1 MSRKRLPRKGTW
13 EPWAA
18 IGVVLVLVSV
28 VLVFKARQQ
37 SSRVGEV
44 QGLAAPT
51 ATVAGTPV
59 SDPPLSAATPL
70 PPASTSSPEEQL
82 DRLLAEERP
91 VLAFFH
97 SMTCVPCIQ
106 MDGIVKEVYPD
117 FQDKVG
123 LVDINVYDKSN
134 QNLLQRANLRVIP
147 TLIFIDSNGEAKGYT
162 GVMPADDLRAQ
173 LQVLAGGQ

>member
-1 MSRKRLPRKGTW
+1 MSQGRHVRKGTW

-18 IGVVLVLVSV
+18 IGVVLVLVVV
-28 VLVFKARQQ
+28 VLLLKARQQ
-37 SSRVGEV
+37 SSRVAEV
-44 QGLAAPT
+44 QGLTVPT
-51 ATVAGTPV
+51 ATVVGTAAA
-59 SDPPLSAATPL
+59 DPSLSATTPL
-70 PPASTSSPEEQL
+70 RPTSASTPEEQL
-82 DRLLAEERP
+82 DRLLAEGQP

-97 SMTCVPCIQ
+97 SLTCVPCLQ

-147 TLIFIDSNGEAKGYT
+147 TLIFIDRTGAAKGYT

-173 LQVLAGGQ
+173 LQALAGGQ